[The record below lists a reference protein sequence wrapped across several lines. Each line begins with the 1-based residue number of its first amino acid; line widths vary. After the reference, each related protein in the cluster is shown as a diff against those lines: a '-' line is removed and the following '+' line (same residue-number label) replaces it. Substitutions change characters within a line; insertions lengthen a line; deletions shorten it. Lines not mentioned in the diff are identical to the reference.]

1 MAISGVTS
9 GVASGSIRDKWNN
22 ADLLGED
29 GEKTEGTGST
39 DKTQVWNAVFEE
51 KKTGVTADDF
61 LTLMVAQ
68 LTNQDFMNPVDD
80 TQYVTQLAQFTTMQQ
95 MQEMA
100 NYTKTSY
107 VMSLVGKN
115 VTAAKIT
122 VSGELQKEVG
132 PVQKITLTNNEFGIW
147 VNDKKF
153 SLEQIMEINQDGA
166 ASSSGG
172 TDTDTGTG
180 AADES
185 QKNYLLS
192 LIGKHVTVTHKIS
205 TSDDEESGASAVVE
219 ISGVVEKT
227 STKDGSYR
235 VWVDGGWY
243 SLDEVTEVGEKPVEP
258 DQPTNQGESGET
270 EEVTDN
276 G

>member
-9 GVASGSIRDKWNN
+9 GVASGSYRDQWNN
-22 ADLLGED
+22 KDLLEEED

-39 DKTQVWNAVFEE
+39 DKTHTWNAVFEE

-107 VMSLVGKN
+107 VMSLVGKS

-122 VSGELQKEVG
+122 VSGELQKETGVI
-132 PVQKITLTNNEFGIW
+132 QSISLANNEFTIK

-153 SLEQIMEINQDGA
+153 TLEQIMEIHDGTTPP
-166 ASSSGG
+166 SSSGG
-172 TDTDTGTG
+172 SSGDGTV
-180 AADES
+180 D
-185 QKNYLLS
+185 QDKKNYLLS
-192 LIGKHVTVTHKIS
+192 LLGKNVVITKKGDGE
-205 TSDDEESGASAVVE
+205 DDSVVVE
-219 ISGVVEKT
+219 ISGEVEKT
-227 STKDGSYR
+227 STKDGKYQ
-235 VWVDGGWY
+235 VYVDGNWY
-243 SLDEVTEVGEKPVEP
+243 SLDDVTEVGGKPVEP
-258 DQPTNQGESGET
+258 DQPEDEET

>member
-1 MAISGVTS
+1 MAISGV
-9 GVASGSIRDKWNN
+9 GSTNSSYRENWDKNGGIYG
-22 ADLLGED
+22 AAGETD
-29 GEKTEGTGST
+29 KTEGTEGS
-39 DKTQVWNAVFEE
+39 DKTQVWDAVFTD
-51 KKTGVTADDF
+51 KKELGVTAEDF

-122 VSGELQKEVG
+122 VSGELQKETGVI
-132 PVQKITLTNNEFGIW
+132 QSISLANNEFTIK

-153 SLEQIMEINQDGA
+153 TLEQIMEIHDGTTPP
-166 ASSSGG
+166 SSSGDG
-172 TDTDTGTG
+172 TVDQDK
-180 AADES
+180 
-185 QKNYLLS
+185 KNYLLS
-192 LIGKHVTVTHKIS
+192 LLGKNVVITKKGDGE
-205 TSDDEESGASAVVE
+205 DDSVVVE
-219 ISGVVEKT
+219 ISGEVEKT
-227 STKDGSYR
+227 STKDGKYQ
-235 VWVDGGWY
+235 VYVDGNWY
-243 SLDEVTEVGEKPVEP
+243 SLDDVTEVGGKPVEP
-258 DQPTNQGESGET
+258 DQPKDEET

>member
-1 MAISGVTS
+1 MAIGGVTS
-9 GVASGSIRDKWNN
+9 GVASGSYRDQWNN
-22 ADLLGED
+22 KDLLEED
-29 GEKTEGTGST
+29 DEKTEGTGST
-39 DKTQVWNAVFEE
+39 DKTHVWNAVFEE

-80 TQYVTQLAQFTTMQQ
+80 SQYVTQLAQFTTMQQ

-122 VSGELQKEVG
+122 VSGELQKETGV
-132 PVQKITLTNNEFGIW
+132 IESISLANNEFSIK
-147 VNDKKF
+147 VNGKKF
-153 SLEQIMEINQDGA
+153 SLEQIMEIHDGNTPP
-166 ASSSGG
+166 SSSGDDS
-172 TDTDTGTG
+172 TVDG
-180 AADES
+180 AD
-185 QKNYLLS
+185 QDKKNYLLS
-192 LIGKHVTVTHKIS
+192 LIGKNVVVTKKGDGE
-205 TSDDEESGASAVVE
+205 DDSVVIE

-227 STKDGSYR
+227 STKDGKYQ
-235 VWVDGGWY
+235 VYVDGGWH
-243 SLDEVTEVGEKPVEP
+243 SLDDVTEVGGEAEKTDP
-258 DQPTNQGESGET
+258 
-270 EEVTDN
+270 EEGAEN

>member
-22 ADLLGED
+22 SNLLDDENVD
-29 GEKTEGTGST
+29 GTGSSSST
-39 DKTQVWNAVFEE
+39 DKVINAVFEE
-51 KKTGVTADDF
+51 KKTGITSEDF
-61 LTLMVAQ
+61 LSLMVAQ

-107 VMSLVGKN
+107 VMSLVGKQ
-115 VTAAKIT
+115 VTAAKVT
-122 VSGELQKEVG
+122 VSGLQKETGVVEG
-132 PVQKITLTNNEFGIW
+132 ISLTNNDFTLT
-147 VNDKKF
+147 VNGKKF
-153 SLEQIMEINQDGA
+153 TLEQIMEIHDGKA
-166 ASSSGG
+166 PSGSTG
-172 TDTDTGTG
+172 DGDDTTVSGKEDQ
-180 AADES
+180 EK
-185 QKNYLLS
+185 KNYLLS
-192 LIGKHVTVTHKIS
+192 LIGKQVTVTHKIS
-205 TSDDEESGASAVVE
+205 TNDGEDEGASAVVE
-219 ISGVVEKT
+219 VSGVVEKT

>member
-9 GVASGSIRDKWNN
+9 GVASGSIRDKWNHSN
-22 ADLLGED
+22 LLDDENVD
-29 GEKTEGTGST
+29 GTGSSSST
-39 DKTQVWNAVFEE
+39 DKVINAVFEE
-51 KKTGVTADDF
+51 KKTGITSEDF
-61 LTLMVAQ
+61 LSLMVAQ

-107 VMSLVGKN
+107 VMSLVGKQ
-115 VTAAKIT
+115 VTAAKVT
-122 VSGELQKEVG
+122 VSGLQKETGVVEG
-132 PVQKITLTNNEFGIW
+132 ISLTNNDFTLT
-147 VNDKKF
+147 VNGKKF
-153 SLEQIMEINQDGA
+153 TLEQIMEIHDGKA
-166 ASSSGG
+166 PSGSTG
-172 TDTDTGTG
+172 DGDDTTVSGKEDQ
-180 AADES
+180 EK
-185 QKNYLLS
+185 KNYLLS

-205 TSDDEESGASAVVE
+205 TNDGEDEGASAVVE
-219 ISGVVEKT
+219 VSGIVEKT

-258 DQPTNQGESGET
+258 DQPTNPGESGET

>member
-1 MAISGVTS
+1 MAIGGVTS
-9 GVASGSIRDKWNN
+9 GVASGSYRDQWNN
-22 ADLLGED
+22 KDLLEEED

-39 DKTQVWNAVFEE
+39 DKTHTWNAVFEE
-51 KKTGVTADDF
+51 KKPGVTADDF

-122 VSGELQKEVG
+122 VSGELQKETG
-132 PVQKITLTNNEFGIW
+132 PIEKITLTNNEFGIW

-153 SLEQIMEINQDGA
+153 SLEQIMEIHDGTTPP
-166 ASSSGG
+166 SSSNGSSGDG
-172 TDTDTGTG
+172 TVDQDK
-180 AADES
+180 
-185 QKNYLLS
+185 KNYLLS
-192 LIGKHVTVTHKIS
+192 LLGKNVVITKKGDGE
-205 TSDDEESGASAVVE
+205 DDSVVVE
-219 ISGVVEKT
+219 ISGEVEKT
-227 STKDGSYR
+227 STKDGKYQ
-235 VWVDGGWY
+235 VYVDGNWY
-243 SLDEVTEVGEKPVEP
+243 SLDDVTEVGGKPVEP
-258 DQPTNQGESGET
+258 DQPEDEET

>member
-9 GVASGSIRDKWNN
+9 GVASGSIRDKWNHS
-22 ADLLGED
+22 DLLDDENVD
-29 GEKTEGTGST
+29 GTGSSSST
-39 DKTQVWNAVFEE
+39 DKVINAVFEE
-51 KKTGVTADDF
+51 KKTGITSEDF
-61 LTLMVAQ
+61 LSLMVAQ

-107 VMSLVGKN
+107 VMSLVGKQ
-115 VTAAKIT
+115 VTAAKVT
-122 VSGELQKEVG
+122 VSGLQKETGVVEG
-132 PVQKITLTNNEFGIW
+132 ISLTNNDFTLT
-147 VNDKKF
+147 VNGKKF
-153 SLEQIMEINQDGA
+153 TLEQIMEIHDGKA
-166 ASSSGG
+166 PSGSTG
-172 TDTDTGTG
+172 DGDDTTVSGKEDQ
-180 AADES
+180 EK
-185 QKNYLLS
+185 KNYLLS

-205 TSDDEESGASAVVE
+205 TSDGEDEGASAVVE
-219 ISGVVEKT
+219 VSGVVEKT